1 MSEISNFEIE
11 RVINELDDDLK
22 ANYVGTFA
30 SNHTFRFLNFTEVI
44 SEKDAPYPFMVMNR
58 DRSNQKG
65 THWWSFLELSAKE
78 YIFLFDTYGFIS
90 LKEFI
95 IDNDRKLIDKFFY
108 GLEKINKKDKKINLT
123 YVQFMVDDCFQDLES
138 DTYGLFQLYF
148 YVNLFLPEQNSKILN
163 NKNLPIN
170 TSQTLLNEIFAL
182 DINENKRRVES
193 FGQESNIKRD

>member
-1 MSEISNFEIE
+1 MSGISNFEIE

-30 SNHTFRFLNFTEVI
+30 SNNTFRFLNFTEVI
-44 SEKDAPYPFMVMNR
+44 SEKDAPYPFMVMNT

-78 YIFLFDTYGFIS
+78 YIFLFDSYGFIG

-95 IDNDRKLIDKFFY
+95 IDNDRKFIDKFFY

-123 YVQFMVDDCFQDLES
+123 YVQLDLASYKNINKRQLTRTAQDFFH
-138 DTYGLFQLYF
+138 T
-148 YVNLFLPEQNSKILN
+148 
-163 NKNLPIN
+163 
-170 TSQTLLNEIFAL
+170 LNEFA
-182 DINENKRRVES
+182 KY
-193 FGQESNIKRD
+193 IKGKLLTYLW